1 VIEKVT
7 PSGQLSIV
15 AGTGTWGPPTPGP
28 ATNSD
33 LNYPRDVAVDNS
45 GNLYIAGSGDNQVE
59 KVTAGGQLSIVAGTG
74 TAGAPSPGGP
84 ATSSDLNN
92 PYGVAV
98 DASGNLYIADT
109 HNDVIEKV
117 DTSGVLSIVAG
128 TGTAGAPAAGTATSS
143 ALNQPNGVAVDS
155 SGNLYIADSNNNV
168 IEKVTTSW
176 TVPGP
181 PTNVTATA
189 GSAQASVTWS
199 APVSDGGAPISN
211 YSVQYSTDGGASW
224 STATMCTGLATSCKV
239 TSLTNVSS
247 YLFRVLAAN
256 VIGTGDPSTPSAVTP
271 TSSTTPSAVAP
282 TSSAKAFTLAAT
294 GSNLA
299 WLLDASGVL
308 VLSGVV
314 LGATLRRRR
323 THP

>member
-1 VIEKVT
+1 
-7 PSGQLSIV
+7 V
-15 AGTGTWGPPTPGP
+15 AGTGTADPPTPGP
-28 ATNSD
+28 ARSSD
-33 LNYPRDVAVDNS
+33 LSSPISVAVDAG
-45 GNLYIAGSGDNQVE
+45 GNLYIADSNNNVIE

-74 TAGAPSPGGP
+74 TADPPTPGP
-84 ATSSDLNN
+84 ARSSDLSS
-92 PYGVAV
+92 PTSVAV
-98 DASGNLYIADT
+98 DAADNLYIADY
-109 HNDVIEKV
+109 
-117 DTSGVLSIVAG
+117 
-128 TGTAGAPAAGTATSS
+128 
-143 ALNQPNGVAVDS
+143 
-155 SGNLYIADSNNNV
+155 GNSV

-199 APVSDGGAPISN
+199 APVPDGGAPISN
-211 YSVQYSTDGGASW
+211 YIVQYSTDGGASW

-271 TSSTTPSAVAP
+271 TSS
-282 TSSAKAFTLAAT
+282 AKALTLAET